1 MAKCTYKLP
10 EEFLKKL
17 STLGKNTDVVASKML
32 KRGGEVVLK
41 NTRSNLVSV
50 VGKNTEE
57 ESRSTGQLVASLGLS
72 PVLVGR
78 NGDYNIKVGFSEN
91 RTDGKS
97 NAMIANII
105 EYGKFNQ
112 PARPFLKPA
121 KTKSKNEVIKV
132 MEQTFEEEI
141 KKL

>member
-1 MAKCTYKLP
+1 
-10 EEFLKKL
+10 
-17 STLGKNTDVVASKML
+17 
-32 KRGGEVVLK
+32 
-41 NTRSNLVSV
+41 
-50 VGKNTEE
+50 
-57 ESRSTGQLVASLGLS
+57 
-72 PVLVGR
+72 
-78 NGDYNIKVGFSEN
+78 
-91 RTDGKS
+91 
-97 NAMIANII
+97 MIANII